1 MEISLRPAAASK
13 VNCDEKAAVIQTQGF
28 FEEIVQQLQQLNA
41 QPLASREKSL
51 NEQAINQDVFNA
63 VGLIAIQ
70 LSEAEYEGD
79 EGDEPSVLYEHLAEM
94 ISSIPSSLDLEQP
107 LLKLQHVLTEMQQEP
122 VSSKTDSQEQYLS
135 SISSLLTICKNTSS
149 AFQTEFAQ
157 LMEELQ
163 KPQLQSVKLS
173 DSQLQGLR
181 KAAVEKIEK
190 IHKQPRVLTDTL
202 HEKRLAGFFAIVHTP
217 PKSSVNDMDD
227 VRKEEKVPLLNQLP
241 WRKDVPLRSKN
252 VDADSFPKNSEGS
265 LGKSMTTLV
274 SENHPLSFVSREIP
288 NVFIDLGPA
297 TSEYQQS
304 SNLINEL
311 QKAWSKASTLTEEGA
326 SKLSIKLV
334 PNPLGT
340 ISIKVFQQD
349 NETVAQV
356 VVSSAKTKEL
366 LNSNLFSLRQALASQ
381 HVSVDQVD
389 VTAIQAAPESS
400 VNDMNAFDKE
410 ERVAQFSI
418 DLGQAKSDHQQSSD
432 LINELQKIS
441 SKASFSNEE
450 GPSKLF
456 VKLSPKQLGTIS
468 IEVFQQDNETV
479 AQVVVSSAKTKELL
493 NSNLFS
499 LRQALA
505 SQHVSLNQVDVDAV
519 QTAPESSVNDM
530 NAVSKEEKVPLLHQL
545 PWKKDIVLR
554 SESVDTDSFPKNSE
568 GSFGKSTTTV
578 VSENHPSSFAAKEIP
593 KMPPV
598 SIDLR
603 QATSDDQ
610 QSSNLVNELKKI
622 WNKASISNE
631 EGASKLSIKL
641 VPKQLGTI
649 SIEVFQQD
657 NQTVAQ
663 VAVSSAKTRELL
675 DANLFKLRQALA
687 SQHVLVNQVGVDAVH
702 TASESSVKNTNTFS
716 KEEKVPFFN
725 QLPWKKDVVVRSESI
740 NTDSSLKNSE
750 SSAGTNPT
758 GATVENQP
766 SSVGSGEMPK
776 LQQFSIY
783 LGQAKSDYQQSSNL
797 VNELE
802 KIWSKASF
810 STKEGTSKLFIKLF
824 PKQLGAISIEML
836 QQDNETVARIVV
848 SSAKTKE
855 LLDSNLST
863 LRHGLA
869 SQHVSI
875 DKIDVAISE
884 QAMSYN
890 NENDQPKERR
900 EKEVF
905 KKEEDQD
912 AQQLEESSSF
922 LSSFEEALINYNV

>member
-70 LSEAEYEGD
+70 LSEAEY

-202 HEKRLAGFFAIVHTP
+202 HEKRSAGFFAVVHAA
-217 PKSSVNDMDD
+217 PKSSVRDMDA
-227 VRKEEKVPLLNQLP
+227 VHKEEKVPLLNQLP
-241 WRKDVPLRSKN
+241 WKKDVILRSESM
-252 VDADSFPKNSEGS
+252 DRDSLKKDSEISVTANTAGGTLENNSPSFKSKEVPKVQEFS
-265 LGKSMTTLV
+265 
-274 SENHPLSFVSREIP
+274 
-288 NVFIDLGPA
+288 IDLGQVKSDHQPSDNLLNELQKIWSKA
-297 TSEYQQS
+297 SLSAEEGRSKLFITLFPKQLGTISIEVLQQKNEPITRVVVSSAKTKELLDANLSTLRQVLTSQHVSVDEVNVAAAQVALESSVKDMNTLAKEEKVPQFSIDLGQLKSNYQQS
-304 SNLINEL
+304 SDLVNEL
-311 QKAWSKASTLTEEGA
+311 EKIWSKASISIEEGA
-326 SKLSIKLV
+326 SKLSIKLW
-334 PNPLGT
+334 PEQLGT
-340 ISIKVFQQD
+340 ISIEVRQQD
-349 NETVAQV
+349 HKTTAQV

-366 LNSNLFSLRQALASQ
+366 LDANLFRLRQALTSQ
-381 HVSVDQVD
+381 HVSVDEVD
-389 VTAIQAAPESS
+389 VAAVQAALESS
-400 VNDMNAFDKE
+400 VKDMNAFAKE
-410 ERVAQFSI
+410 EKVLQFSI
-418 DLGQAKSDHQQSSD
+418 DLGKVKLDHQQSSD
-432 LINELQKIS
+432 L
-441 SKASFSNEE
+441 
-450 GPSKLF
+450 
-456 VKLSPKQLGTIS
+456 
-468 IEVFQQDNETV
+468 
-479 AQVVVSSAKTKELL
+479 
-493 NSNLFS
+493 
-499 LRQALA
+499 
-505 SQHVSLNQVDVDAV
+505 
-519 QTAPESSVNDM
+519 
-530 NAVSKEEKVPLLHQL
+530 
-545 PWKKDIVLR
+545 
-554 SESVDTDSFPKNSE
+554 
-568 GSFGKSTTTV
+568 
-578 VSENHPSSFAAKEIP
+578 
-593 KMPPV
+593 
-598 SIDLR
+598 
-603 QATSDDQ
+603 
-610 QSSNLVNELKKI
+610 VNELEKI
-622 WNKASISNE
+622 WNKASISIE
-631 EGASKLSIKL
+631 EGGSKLFIKL

-649 SIEVFQQD
+649 SIEVRQQD
-657 NQTVAQ
+657 HKTTAQ
-663 VAVSSAKTRELL
+663 VVVSSAKTKELL
-675 DANLFKLRQALA
+675 DANLFRLRQALT
-687 SQHVLVNQVGVDAVH
+687 SQHVSVDQLGVDAVH
-702 TASESSVKNTNTFS
+702 TASESSVRNMNAFR

-725 QLPWKKDVVVRSESI
+725 QLPWKKDLVLHSENIDTNSP
-740 NTDSSLKNSE
+740 LKNRE
-750 SSAGTNPT
+750 SSADTNTT

-766 SSVGSGEMPK
+766 SSFGSGEMPK

-797 VNELE
+797 VNELQ

-810 STKEGTSKLFIKLF
+810 STEDGTSKLLIKLF

-836 QQDNETVARIVV
+836 QKDSETVARIVV
-848 SSAKTKE
+848 SSVKTKE

-875 DKIDVAISE
+875 DKIDVLLSE

-890 NENDQPKERR
+890 NENDQQKERQ
-900 EKEVF
+900 EKELF
-905 KKEEDQD
+905 RNEEEDQD
-912 AQQLEESSSF
+912 SQHLEEGASF
-922 LSSFEEALINYNV
+922 LSSFEAALINYNV